1 MFNRYILIFI
11 LSLISGTG
19 FIVFNNLDALST
31 LPDDITSSTPASE
44 LVEVSTTT
52 TTVSSTTTTTTVP
65 NTTIT
70 TTVPDTTTSSTTTVP
85 DTTTTTTVPNTTTT
99 TTVPDTTTSSTTTV
113 PVTTTTTVP
122 LTTTTSTTTTTVPPT
137 TTTTTVPQTTVNIT
151 VTVANNGYGSNLYF
165 LNGSQN
171 STINVSSGNKYR
183 FDQSDITNSGHPMR
197 FSTSQDGSQYTIN
210 VTTNGVPGTAG
221 SFIEI
226 EITSETPNLLYI
238 LCTNHFGMGGE
249 AKIIKN

>member
-1 MFNRYILIFI
+1 M
-11 LSLISGTG
+11 
-19 FIVFNNLDALST
+19 
-31 LPDDITSSTPASE
+31 
-44 LVEVSTTT
+44 
-52 TTVSSTTTTTTVP
+52 
-65 NTTIT
+65 
-70 TTVPDTTTSSTTTVP
+70 
-85 DTTTTTTVPNTTTT
+85 
-99 TTVPDTTTSSTTTV
+99 
-113 PVTTTTTVP
+113 P

>member
-1 MFNRYILIFI
+1 MFNRYILIII
-11 LSLISGTG
+11 LSLISGSV
-19 FIVFNNLDALST
+19 FIVFSNLDELST
-31 LPDDITSSTPASE
+31 LPDNITSSPSPSK
-44 LVEVSTTT
+44 LVVVSTTT
-52 TTVSSTTTTTTVP
+52 TTVLDTTTTTVP
-65 NTTIT
+65 
-70 TTVPDTTTSSTTTVP
+70 VTTTSTTTTVP
-85 DTTTTTTVPNTTTT
+85 DTTTTTVPITTTTTTTSTTTTTTTT
-99 TTVPDTTTSSTTTV
+99 TTVPPT
-113 PVTTTTTVP
+113 
-122 LTTTTSTTTTTVPPT
+122 TTTTTVPPT
-137 TTTTTVPQTTVNIT
+137 TTTTTVPQTTVNVT

>member
-65 NTTIT
+65 NTT
-70 TTVPDTTTSSTTTVP
+70 
-85 DTTTTTTVPNTTTT
+85 
-99 TTVPDTTTSSTTTV
+99 TSSTTTV

-122 LTTTTSTTTTTVPPT
+122 LTTTTSTTTTTVPP
-137 TTTTTVPQTTVNIT
+137 TTTVPQTTVNIT

>member
-31 LPDDITSSTPASE
+31 LPDDITSSTPTSE

-85 DTTTTTTVPNTTTT
+85 DTTTTTTVP
-99 TTVPDTTTSSTTTV
+99 DTTTSSTTTV

-122 LTTTTSTTTTTVPPT
+122 LTTTTSTTTTTVPPTTTT

>member
-31 LPDDITSSTPASE
+31 LPDDITSSTPTSE

-52 TTVSSTTTTTTVP
+52 TTVSS
-65 NTTIT
+65 
-70 TTVPDTTTSSTTTVP
+70 
-85 DTTTTTTVPNTTTT
+85 TTTTTTVPNTTTT

-137 TTTTTVPQTTVNIT
+137 TTTTTVPQTTVNVT
-151 VTVANNGYGSNLYF
+151 VTVANNGYGSNVYF
-165 LNGSQN
+165 LNGTQN
-171 STINVSSGNKYR
+171 STINVLTGNKYR
-183 FDQSDITNSGHPMR
+183 FDQSDISNSGHPMR

-210 VTTNGVPGTAG
+210 VTTSGVPGTAG
-221 SFIEI
+221 SFVEI
-226 EITSETPNLLYI
+226 EITSKTPNQLYI
-238 LCTNHFGMGGE
+238 FCTNHFGMGGE